1 MKAVCVYCGSAPGSK
16 PLYAETARAMGRE
29 LASRGLTLVYGGG
42 NVGTMGALAQAAMES
57 GAKTIGIIPRRLNEA
72 VAHLELS
79 ELIVVEDMHER
90 KAAMQEKAD
99 AFIAMPGGIGTF
111 EEFFE
116 IWTWRFLG
124 YHAKPVGLLNTGGFY
139 DSLLSFLVQVRDE
152 GFLKPEIL
160 ADLVVE
166 SSPGALLDALAAARP
181 APELKSFERTAM

>member
-16 PLYAETARAMGRE
+16 PLYAEAARAMGRE

-139 DSLLSFLVQVRDE
+139 DSLLSFLAQVRDE

-166 SSPGALLDALAAARP
+166 SSPGALLDALAAARA

>member
-16 PLYAETARAMGRE
+16 PLYAEAARAMGRE

-72 VAHLELS
+72 VDHLELS

-139 DSLLSFLVQVRDE
+139 DSLLSFLAQVRDE

>member
-16 PLYAETARAMGRE
+16 PLYAEAARAMGRE

-139 DSLLSFLVQVRDE
+139 DSLLSFLAQVRDE